1 MATGKLICKRIIQ
14 AACIII
20 LIAGCFCY
28 GYARFG
34 RNTLLQVALPN
45 PHQLQ
50 VGDWIFRSG
59 HHADSLLIKRLS
71 RSDFS
76 HVGIVVQTQPTVQIA
91 HATTDDNAN
100 LPDQVL
106 LTPLHEFLSPK
117 MADAVAVARPRYMS
131 PAQRAQTAQYAQL
144 QIGKKFVLS
153 ARGEQ
158 PFYCTL
164 LITEA
169 MAQQNVRFEPRWQ
182 YVDVAVF
189 RGDYLFPQGL
199 IESDV
204 DWVFRAK
211 VNPNI
216 KSSLHFW
223 LIQSAGCFLRPRPKR
238 VLTQIRIGKTPI

>member
-71 RSDFS
+71 HSDFS
-76 HVGIVVQTQPTVQIA
+76 HVGIVVQTQPSVQIA
-91 HATTDDNAN
+91 HATTDDNAD

-117 MADAVAVARPRYMS
+117 MADAVAVARPRFLS
-131 PAQRAQTAQYAQL
+131 PAQRAQTAQYARDN
-144 QIGKKFVLS
+144 KS
-153 ARGEQ
+153 AKNLCSSRV
-158 PFYCTL
+158 
-164 LITEA
+164 A
-169 MAQQNVRFEPRWQ
+169 SSRFT
-182 YVDVAVF
+182 A
-189 RGDYLFPQGL
+189 L
-199 IESDV
+199 
-204 DWVFRAK
+204 
-211 VNPNI
+211 
-216 KSSLHFW
+216 
-223 LIQSAGCFLRPRPKR
+223 C
-238 VLTQIRIGKTPI
+238 

>member
-14 AACIII
+14 ATCIII

-28 GYARFG
+28 GYARLG
-34 RNTLLQVALPN
+34 RNHLSQVSLPN
-45 PHQLQ
+45 SQQLQ

-71 RSDFS
+71 HSDFS
-76 HVGIVVQTQPTVQIA
+76 HVGIMVQTQPTVQIA

-117 MADAVAVARPRYMS
+117 MADAVAVARPRFLS
-131 PAQRAQTAQYAQL
+131 PAQRAQTAQYAQQ

-169 MAQQNVRFEPRWQ
+169 VAQQNVRFEPRWQ

-199 IESDV
+199 MESDV

-211 VNPNI
+211 VNP
-216 KSSLHFW
+216 
-223 LIQSAGCFLRPRPKR
+223 P
-238 VLTQIRIGKTPI
+238 